1 MLEGLRKGAMMAGRS
16 VVVVGAGLAAAR
28 LVEALRKGGF
38 DGRIT
43 LIGDEPH
50 RPYDRPG
57 LSKEVL
63 QGEADAAAI
72 YLHPASFYADKQID
86 THFGDAAACVDREA
100 GVVWLASGRDV
111 PYDDLVF
118 ATGSRARLLDLP
130 GADLHGVLT
139 LRRMEDEAALRR
151 SLDAGERVVLVG
163 GGWIGLEVAA
173 AAAEA
178 GCQVTVLE
186 GLDLPLVGVLGPEL
200 AGHIAALHRAHGVD
214 LRTGVTVE
222 GFEGVDGRVTGVR
235 VDGSVVPADVVVVG
249 VGAIPNAELAAAS
262 GLVVDNGILVDE
274 HLRTD
279 DPHVGAIGDVAN
291 AYNTTLGRH
300 VRVEHWDNARRQGR
314 FLASVLLG
322 REGSYDWQPYFY
334 SDQYDMSLDY
344 LGRAGRDAHLVVKGD
359 PASGAYLASWLE
371 GGVVTAA
378 LQVNTPRAAGPL
390 RKVVGMSL
398 TADQLQEQDLADL
411 VT

>member
-151 SLDAGERVVLVG
+151 SSTR
-163 GGWIGLEVAA
+163 
-173 AAAEA
+173 
-178 GCQVTVLE
+178 
-186 GLDLPLVGVLGPEL
+186 
-200 AGHIAALHRAHGVD
+200 
-214 LRTGVTVE
+214 
-222 GFEGVDGRVTGVR
+222 
-235 VDGSVVPADVVVVG
+235 GS
-249 VGAIPNAELAAAS
+249 
-262 GLVVDNGILVDE
+262 
-274 HLRTD
+274 
-279 DPHVGAIGDVAN
+279 
-291 AYNTTLGRH
+291 
-300 VRVEHWDNARRQGR
+300 
-314 FLASVLLG
+314 
-322 REGSYDWQPYFY
+322 GSC
-334 SDQYDMSLDY
+334 SS
-344 LGRAGRDAHLVVKGD
+344 
-359 PASGAYLASWLE
+359 
-371 GGVVTAA
+371 
-378 LQVNTPRAAGPL
+378 AAGGSGSRWRPP
-390 RKVVGMSL
+390 RPRPG
-398 TADQLQEQDLADL
+398 AR
-411 VT
+411 